1 MEDFGILTLK
11 RWELK
16 EGCKY
21 WRGWG
26 FYTKENSRDDKE
38 NNKEYNKEN
47 NKEEREQTNR

>member
-1 MEDFGILTLK
+1 MEDFVILTLN

-21 WRGWG
+21 WQG

-38 NNKEYNKEN
+38 NNKE
-47 NKEEREQTNR
+47 EREQTNRQYPQSK